1 MNEDEYIQKWIDKSV
16 TLLEWSEMRFKLID
30 HWEILNQLNLDN
42 RDFELTEI
50 FWHQLNL
57 FNQCVDNVVK
67 NTLDKIHVDC
77 FSIDELNEFIKDKLH
92 LIDSFLKSFEVNTG
106 LTRLLSHAVYRFDAE
121 DYLNILES
129 VQRVKIKIVDPDT
142 PNNYDINR
150 ISKRSPFDHSRSYFI
165 ASVILKYQF
174 ELNKILKSEIKEN
187 LIKPPFKNAE
197 TKLIDK
203 QTTPEIN
210 PFKGMQTS
218 ELFEYIVTNWSYTKQ
233 QKWANLLIAI
243 NDLDGYAIP
252 YKNEYQSYIIRRFG
266 YTGKF
271 QYDKKA
277 KDTNRHQIELMELIK
292 TFSKK

>member
-30 HWEILNQLNLDN
+30 HWEIIDNLDLN
-42 RDFELTEI
+42 SEEISEI
-50 FWHQLNL
+50 FMHQLNL
-57 FNQCVDNVVK
+57 FEQRVGIVVK
-67 NTLDKIHVDC
+67 NKLEQISADYY
-77 FSIDELNEFIKDKLH
+77 SIDERNELIKDKLY

-106 LTRLLSHAVYRFDAE
+106 LTRLLGRSVYPFSTE

-165 ASVILKYQF
+165 ASVILKYQS
-174 ELNKILKSEIKEN
+174 ELNKILNE
-187 LIKPPFKNAE
+187 KPIDEKP
-197 TKLIDK
+197 IDK
-203 QTTPEIN
+203 LNTPVIN
-210 PFKGMQTS
+210 PFKYKQTA
-218 ELFEYIVTNWSYTKQ
+218 EIFDYIVTNWSYTKQ
-233 QKWANLLIAI
+233 QKWANIFNSI
-243 NDLDGYAIP
+243 NDLDGYSIP
-252 YKNEYQSYIIRRFG
+252 YKNEYQSYIIQRFG

-277 KDTNRHQIELMELIK
+277 TDTNRHQIELMELIK
-292 TFSKK
+292 NFSKK